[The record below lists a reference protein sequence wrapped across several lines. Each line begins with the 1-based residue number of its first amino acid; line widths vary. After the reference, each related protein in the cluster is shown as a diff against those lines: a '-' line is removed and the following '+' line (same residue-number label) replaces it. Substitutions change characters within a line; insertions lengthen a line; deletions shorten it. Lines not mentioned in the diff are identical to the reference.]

1 MRIVDYTRFS
11 IHAALSLMLIAVL
24 GCDRASPTPSS
35 ASSATASK
43 SPTIVTT
50 TAMIADVVRNIA
62 ANDTLVE
69 SLMGPGI
76 DPHQFRP
83 TPADM
88 TRLLKADI
96 IFYNGLN
103 LEGKMADAF
112 VQIARSGKPVYA
124 VTELIDDSFRI
135 EPPDAEGHPDPHV
148 WMDPKG
154 WIQAA
159 NVVVNALS
167 EFDAARSA
175 EFRNRGDDYIKQLME
190 LDAYAAKSI
199 ATIPASQR
207 ILITAHDAFSYFA
220 RAYDIEVHGILG
232 ISTDSQAGLKQI
244 EELVNLI
251 VTRRVAAVFVE
262 TSVSDKLVQSLI
274 EGARA
279 RGHAVTI
286 GGSLFSDAM
295 GNPGTYEGTYIG
307 MIDHNVTT
315 ITRALGGE
323 APARGLNNLLAES
336 AQRP

>member
-1 MRIVDYTRFS
+1 
-11 IHAALSLMLIAVL
+11 
-24 GCDRASPTPSS
+24 
-35 ASSATASK
+35 
-43 SPTIVTT
+43 
-50 TAMIADVVRNIA
+50 
-62 ANDTLVE
+62 
-69 SLMGPGI
+69 
-76 DPHQFRP
+76 
-83 TPADM
+83 M

-135 EPPDAEGHPDPHV
+135 EPTDAEGHPDPHV

-159 NVVVNALS
+159 NVIVKALS
-167 EFDAARSA
+167 EFDATRSA
-175 EFRNRGDDYIKQLME
+175 DFRNRGDDYITQLMA
-190 LDAYAAKSI
+190 LDAYAARSI
-199 ATIPASQR
+199 ATIPVSQR

-262 TSVSDKLVQSLI
+262 TSVSNKLVQSLI

-279 RGHAVTI
+279 RGHSVTI
-286 GGSLFSDAM
+286 GGLLFSDAM

-323 APARGLNNLLAES
+323 APARGLNTMLAES